1 MNITIVQDS
10 SRQELLG
17 SSGASIIEKLYQLAI
32 DFNNTLT
39 LEGNI
44 ISTNAY
50 GYQVDYLN
58 TNYGPNFIV
67 NATNRY
73 IHFED
78 PNMESYLAS
87 MGIGTNGK
95 VTEAQAAAVTVI
107 ANASNSTITKF
118 NELKYFTNITESKG
132 GWSGTNSGNC
142 SFYQWTALEE
152 VDVSN
157 FTSIG
162 HKSGYAYKDTFYSCS
177 SLKKVKASDK
187 LKQIGYYAFG
197 DCMNLEE
204 ITGLEGTIELSSNAF
219 IKCSMLTD
227 ESFVNVQFKLPQ
239 SSPDNLC
246 FCKCILLQNIT
257 LDPSTTYIPSKTF
270 KECSSLKNVY
280 GLDNINEIW
289 DESFHSCSNLENLF
303 GLSGEIIVHN
313 NAFYGCAK
321 LATDTFENCTSIE
334 FRNGGSVF
342 YNCSLLTTLP
352 PFSGSLTRTFINCSN
367 LEIDITNLNGIT
379 HIGAETFNTTKK
391 TEGVVNLPNLDSGD
405 LGYRAF
411 KNTKISKVLNLGNC
425 GRIQEEAFS
434 GCTDLTE
441 VDLSNHPI
449 IIGLKVFE
457 NCSSLQ
463 SINVETVTG
472 LERHAFVG
480 CSQLELLYFKELLHP
495 STVSSNVTVLYN
507 GLFVGGGLFIYA
519 PKLQDINGGFD
530 QGGNNIRG
538 LFVKTESQTSI
549 TNKNIIYFKD
559 LSSVETGA
567 FCGGNVKH
575 LIINNAT
582 PPTVTAYWDKKQ
594 NLLIDVSGAGVSRSV
609 VQNVWVP
616 DSAVNTYKADTY
628 WGEFGNKIQGLSGM
642 NKVATKA
649 LWDQLS
655 DSAKED
661 TLIEEYM

>member
-1 MNITIVQDS
+1 MNITIIQDS

-17 SSGASIIEKLYQLAI
+17 SSGAGIIEKLYQLAI

-44 ISTNAY
+44 SSTNAY

-58 TNYGPNFIV
+58 TNYGSNFIV
-67 NATNRY
+67 NVTNKY

-87 MGIGTNGK
+87 MGIGTDGK

-132 GWSGTNSGNC
+132 GWTGNSSGYMRFSN
-142 SFYQWTALEE
+142 WTALQEI
-152 VDVSN
+152 DISN
-157 FTSIG
+157 LTSIG
-162 HKSGYAYKDTFYSCS
+162 HRQPYGYEDTFRQCS

-187 LKQIGYYAFG
+187 LKQIGFNAFES
-197 DCMNLEE
+197 CTHLEE
-204 ITGLEGTIELSSNAF
+204 ITGLEGVIELSQRAF
-219 IKCSMLTD
+219 YDCSMLTD
-227 ESFVNVQFKLPQ
+227 ES
-239 SSPDNLC
+239 
-246 FCKCILLQNIT
+246 
-257 LDPSTTYIPSKTF
+257 
-270 KECSSLKNVY
+270 
-280 GLDNINEIW
+280 
-289 DESFHSCSNLENLF
+289 
-303 GLSGEIIVHN
+303 
-313 NAFYGCAK
+313 
-321 LATDTFENCTSIE
+321 FENCTSIE
-334 FRNGGSVF
+334 FRNGGTEF
-342 YNCSLLTTLP
+342 CNCSLLTTLP
-352 PFSGSLTRTFINCSN
+352 PFSGSLNGTFAGCSN
-367 LEIDITNLNGIT
+367 LEIDLTNLNGIT

-391 TEGVVNLPNLDSGD
+391 TEGVVNLPNLDSRD

-425 GRIQEEAFS
+425 GRIQDGAFS

-441 VDLSNHPI
+441 VDLSNNSMV
-449 IIGLKVFE
+449 IGPSVFE

-472 LERHAFVG
+472 LERHAFAG

-495 STVSSNVTVLYN
+495 SSVSNNETVLYN

-530 QGGNNIRG
+530 QGGNNVRG
-538 LFVKTESQTSI
+538 LFVKSGSPQMMTD
-549 TNKNIIYFKD
+549 KNIIYFKD

-575 LIINNAT
+575 LIINNAI

-642 NKVATKA
+642 SKVATKA

>member
-1 MNITIVQDS
+1 MNITIIQDS

-17 SSGASIIEKLYQLAI
+17 SSGADIIEKLYQIAV

-87 MGIGTNGK
+87 MGIGTDGK

-118 NELKYFTNITESKG
+118 NELKYFTNITSSKG
-132 GWSGTNSGNC
+132 GWTGNSSGYMRFTR
-142 SFYQWTALEE
+142 WTALQEI
-152 VDVSN
+152 DISN
-157 FTSIG
+157 LTSIG
-162 HKSGYAYKDTFYSCS
+162 HKSGLGYEDTFYSCS

-187 LKQIGYYAFG
+187 LKQIGFYAFG
-197 DCMNLEE
+197 NCTHLEE
-204 ITGLEGTIELSSNAF
+204 ITGLEDTIELSSNAF

-227 ESFVNVQFKLPQ
+227 ESFENVQFKLPQ
-239 SSPDNLC
+239 SRPDESC
-246 FCKCILLQNIT
+246 FQKCILLQNIT
-257 LDPSTTYIPSKTF
+257 LDPSTTYIPGKTF
-270 KECSSLKNVY
+270 RECSSLKNVY
-280 GLDNINEIW
+280 GLDNINEIF
-289 DESFHSCSNLENLF
+289 DDSFYGCSNLENLS

-313 NAFYGCAK
+313 NAFYDCVK
-321 LATDTFENCTSIE
+321 LPADTFENCTSIE
-334 FRNGGSVF
+334 FRNGGSF

-352 PFSGSLTRTFINCSN
+352 PFSGSLTRTFTNCSN
-367 LEIDITNLNGIT
+367 LEIDLTNLNEIT
-379 HIGAETFNTTKK
+379 HIGPETFNTTKK

-411 KNTKISKVLNLGNC
+411 KNTKISKVLNLGSC

-441 VDLSNHPI
+441 VDLSNNSM
-449 IIGLKVFE
+449 IIGTSAFE

-472 LERHAFVG
+472 LERYAFAG

-495 STVSSNVTVLYN
+495 SSVSNNNTVSYN

-530 QGGNNIRG
+530 QGGNNVRG
-538 LFVKTESQTSI
+538 LFVKAGSQATM
-549 TNKNIIYFKD
+549 TDKNIIYFKN

-575 LIINNAT
+575 LIINNTT

-642 NKVATKA
+642 SKVATKA

-655 DSAKED
+655 ASAKED